1 MTEVSLRI
9 ARALQRV
16 TAVALKP
23 ASRSAAALV
32 MSSEAGLVSARVSEV
47 CCKKREIVHKKV
59 CQLLVGVVLFNV
71 SFFFLVINTTVKSC
85 HAVEIIYDD
94 KNYMIWR
101 L

>member
-47 CCKKREIVHKKV
+47 CCKKREIVYKKV
-59 CQLLVGVVLFNV
+59 CQLLLFCLFVLFNV
-71 SFFFLVINTTVKSC
+71 HVLFFWSVKSC
-85 HAVEIIYDD
+85 HDVEIIYIFI
-94 KNYMIWR
+94 YMMT
-101 L
+101 